1 MSTYRNHGITQNTPK
16 RISLNAGTI
25 HFGLKYSTTDK
36 SWNFEESL
44 VCATQGGNKFTYAET
59 MEQIEVDNA
68 FVPIEGLDI
77 KYGDNATLE
86 ANAIEITDDIIQK
99 ALHLAE
105 DSNAG
110 IEGYKVFKNQSTL
123 PKGTYVENVGFVSET
138 TGGKPIIIIMD
149 LGIIT
154 SGLEL
159 DTKSKQSNPYKLTIE
174 SRAPLSQ
181 QDYRH
186 CPIRIYYPE
195 IQEAEEVTEVAET
208 ETTEPQEA
216 EN

>member
-1 MSTYRNHGITQNTPK
+1 MSDYRNNGITQNTPK

-25 HFGLKYSTTDK
+25 HFGLEYSTTDK

-59 MEQIEVDNA
+59 IEQIEVDNA
-68 FVPIEGLDI
+68 FVPVEGLDI
-77 KYGDNATLE
+77 KYGDSATLE
-86 ANAIEITDDIIQK
+86 ANAVEITDDIIQK
-99 ALHLAE
+99 ALHLM
-105 DSNAG
+105 
-110 IEGYKVFKNQSTL
+110 EGNDTSIDGYTLYKNQPTL
-123 PKGTYVENVGFVSET
+123 PEGAYVKNVGFVSET

-159 DTKSKQSNPYKLTIE
+159 DAKSKQSNPYKLTIE
-174 SRAPLSQ
+174 SRAPLTQ
-181 QDYRH
+181 EDYRH

-195 IQEAEEVTEVAET
+195 IQE
-208 ETTEPQEA
+208 PQEA

>member
-1 MSTYRNHGITQNTPK
+1 MSAYRNNGITQNTPK
-16 RISLNAGTI
+16 RMSLNAGTI
-25 HFGLKYSTTDK
+25 HFGLEYTADTG
-36 SWNFEESL
+36 WNFEESL
-44 VCATQGGNKFTYAET
+44 VCATQGGNKFTYNEAI
-59 MEQIEVDNA
+59 EQIEVDNA

-77 KYGDNATLE
+77 KYGDSATLE
-86 ANAIEITDDIIQK
+86 ANAIEITEDIIQK

-110 IEGYKVFKNQSTL
+110 IDGYKLFKNQSTL
-123 PKGTYVENVGFVSET
+123 PKGAYVQNVGFVSET

-159 DTKSKQSNPYKLTIE
+159 DAKSKQSNPYKLIIE
-174 SRAPLSQ
+174 SRAPLTQ
-181 QDYRH
+181 KDFRH

-195 IQEAEEVTEVAET
+195 IQE
-208 ETTEPQEA
+208 PQEA